1 MDTNVTANRTSTSW
15 SILMSLR
22 YCLGFNI
29 RTGIV
34 FDYHSEEYKNWYQFL
49 RGTRHR
55 TTLASINARF
65 GRIMKA
71 LLNLKSGCT
80 TSLNIWVGHY
90 HKIVK
95 NPMPNSSRLA
105 FLAVPLEEN

>member
-1 MDTNVTANRTSTSW
+1 MDNNVTANRTSTSW

-29 RTGIV
+29 RTEIV
-34 FDYHSEEYKNWYQFL
+34 FDYHSEEYKNWYQFFE
-49 RGTRHR
+49 RHQ
-55 TTLASINARF
+55 TMHYSRF

-80 TSLNIWVGHY
+80 TRLNIWVGYY

-95 NPMPNSSRLA
+95 QPMPNSSRLA

>member
-1 MDTNVTANRTSTSW
+1 
-15 SILMSLR
+15 MSLR

-34 FDYHSEEYKNWYQFL
+34 KNWYQFF
-49 RGTRHR
+49 RGTRQC

-71 LLNLKSGCT
+71 LLNLKSGCM

-105 FLAVPLEEN
+105 FLAVSLEEN